1 MRRIRAI
8 ASRVAG
14 DWTPASW
21 LLSGLVV
28 AAVAG
33 MAAFLYL
40 GPQRPQPALAGERFK
55 IVVVYPDDPSSR
67 QFLEGVRLAVDEV
80 NAGNGMAGAYLEAV
94 YAPEER
100 FTDKMKLSDV
110 VERTMALAGRIA
122 RDPDVMAVV
131 GHGYSAT
138 AVPASAIYN
147 RENKL
152 FFATH
157 ATATSLSN
165 LQFSNLFA
173 LQPNNADIARV
184 MAHFAMS
191 QGMRRF
197 VVLSDSSGYGTETT
211 NQFRSFIAQEGGE
224 ILYRGALSA
233 EGRSVDDLLLFI
245 LENSLFTANEIDAFF
260 ITTNSIEDA
269 GEFIRRA
276 RMLGLSMP
284 ILGSENLF
292 ARALE
297 DSVGLENMHDVA
309 AVSLYDDNS
318 DSAIARRFSVDYE
331 VRYGERPDLFAAT
344 GYDAI
349 KLLDYVVDLTGSR
362 DVDTLEDKLRVM
374 RYEVPFE
381 GATGRISFDST
392 GLITDT
398 ETFIVYHN
406 GKSFGTVAKYQKPFV
421 WHGSSAPSHS
431 GPPSAIVKDYMR

>member
-1 MRRIRAI
+1 
-8 ASRVAG
+8 VAG
-14 DWTPASW
+14 DWNLASW
-21 LLSGLVV
+21 LLSALVV

-40 GPQRPQPALAGERFK
+40 GPHRPQPALAGERFK
-55 IVVVYPDDPSSR
+55 IVVVYPDDASSR
-67 QFLEGVRLAVDEV
+67 QFLAGVRLAVDEV
-80 NAGNGMAGAYLEAV
+80 NAGNGLAGAYLDAV
-94 YAPEER
+94 YAPEAR
-100 FTDKMKLSDV
+100 FADKTQLSDV
-110 VERTMALAGRIA
+110 VEQTLALAGRIA

-152 FFATH
+152 FLATH

-165 LQFSNLFA
+165 LQFSNMFA

-191 QGMRRF
+191 QGLRRF

-211 NQFRSFIAQEGGE
+211 NQFRNFVSQEGGE

-245 LENSLFTANEIDAFF
+245 LDNDLFSASEVDAFF
-260 ITTNSIEDA
+260 ITTTSIADA

-292 ARALE
+292 ARVLE

-318 DSAIARRFSVDYE
+318 DSAVARRFSVNFE
-331 VRYGERPDLFAAT
+331 MRYGERPDLYAAT

-362 DVDTLEDKLRVM
+362 EIDTLEDKLRVM

-398 ETFIVYHN
+398 ETFVIYHD
-406 GKSFGTVAKYQKPFV
+406 GKNFGTVATYRKPFA

-431 GPPSAIVKDYMR
+431 GPPSAITKDYMR